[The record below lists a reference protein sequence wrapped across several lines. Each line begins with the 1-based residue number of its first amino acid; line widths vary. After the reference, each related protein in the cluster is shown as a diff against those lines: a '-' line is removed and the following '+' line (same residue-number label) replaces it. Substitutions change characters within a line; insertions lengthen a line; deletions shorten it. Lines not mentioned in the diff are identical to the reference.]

1 MTIENVAAKAVVTGL
16 HSIMNIV
23 SVNNGTGW
31 NVAPFVQT
39 TTYVKTK
46 ETKMNEDNKMMAR
59 YEITS
64 TSKVIY
70 SYKQHRY
77 EKIEDAL
84 RYAEI
89 DSIRTQESDM
99 SKR

>member
-39 TTYVKTK
+39 TTYVQTK

-59 YEITS
+59 YGITS